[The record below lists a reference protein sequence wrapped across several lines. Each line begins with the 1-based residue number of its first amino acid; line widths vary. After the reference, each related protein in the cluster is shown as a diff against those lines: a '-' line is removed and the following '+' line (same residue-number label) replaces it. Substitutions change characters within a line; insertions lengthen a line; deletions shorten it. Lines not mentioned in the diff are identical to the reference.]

1 MSPKLTPKGMRD
13 FPPEEMI
20 VREAVRDSIIAVYRK
35 YGFRPMATP
44 AMEYLDTL
52 RAKAGEE
59 IDQQI
64 FVLSDEKLALRFDL
78 TVPLARVAAN
88 SDFPRPFKRYYVGP
102 VWRKEEPQKGRFR
115 EFYQADVDIIGTKSM
130 RADAE
135 LLTMANELCGDF
147 GFSKPKIMVNNRK
160 ILDSLAKKVGFV
172 KEKDDVFRILDK
184 MDKIGED
191 AAEEGIRD
199 LLGVRAE
206 ELLEYT
212 ANKRTNAEKLE
223 SVRKISSDGVKELEE
238 ILSLCDFPVEVD
250 LSMVRGLGYYTGPVF
265 EIKLSEDIGTVIAGG
280 RYDNLLSIYGRGDY
294 ATGISVGIERLIT
307 LVMGKEKSGGKTY
320 SSVFVACAT
329 QEFYKDAL
337 NLAAYL
343 RENGINAE
351 TDLNERTLGKQF
363 DFANSLSIPYTIIV
377 GKRELSS
384 GKFTLRNMKTGK
396 EQSVSK
402 EQIVKKLKS

>member
-1 MSPKLTPKGMRD
+1 MKLTPKGMRD

-20 VREAVRDSIIAVYRK
+20 VREAVRDRIISIYRK

-59 IDQQI
+59 IDKQI
-64 FVLSDEKLALRFDL
+64 FVLKDEKLALRFDL

-135 LLTMANELCGDF
+135 LLVMSNELCNEF
-147 GFSKPKIMVNNRK
+147 GFKEPKIMLNNRK
-160 ILDSLAKKVGFV
+160 ILDALAKKVGFE
-172 KEKDDVFRILDK
+172 KEKKEVFRILDK

-191 AAEEGIRD
+191 EVEEGLRD
-199 LLGVRAE
+199 VLGVRAE

-212 ANKRTNAEKLE
+212 ANNRTNEEKLE
-223 SVRKISSDGVKELEE
+223 SVRKISGEGVKELEE
-238 ILSLCDFPVEVD
+238 VLSFCDFPVEID

-265 EIKLSEDIGTVIAGG
+265 EIKLSEDIGTVMAGG
-280 RYDNLLSIYGRGDY
+280 RYDTLLSVYGRADY
-294 ATGISVGIERLIT
+294 ATGISVGIERLIK
-307 LVMGKEKSGGKTY
+307 LVMEKEKSRKKTY
-320 SSVFVACAT
+320 SRVFVACAT
-329 QEFYKDAL
+329 QEFYKDTI

-343 RENGINAE
+343 RKNGILAE
-351 TDLNERTLGKQF
+351 TDLNERNLRKQF
-363 DFANSLSIPYTIIV
+363 DYANSLSIQYAIIV

-384 GKFTLRNMKTGK
+384 GRFTLRNMETGK
-396 EQSVSK
+396 EESLSK
-402 EQIVKKLKS
+402 EQLAKKLKT

>member
-1 MSPKLTPKGMRD
+1 MVMKLTPKGMRD

-20 VREAVRDSIIAVYRK
+20 VREAVVSRITEIYRK
-35 YGFRPMATP
+35 YGFRPMDTP

-64 FVLSDEKLALRFDL
+64 FRLSDEKLALRFDL

-115 EFYQADVDIIGTKSM
+115 EFYQADIDTIGVKSM

-135 LLTMANELCGDF
+135 LLAVSKEICVGF
-147 GFSKPKIMVNNRK
+147 GFEKPKIMLNNRK
-160 ILDSLAKKVGFV
+160 ILEGLAKKVGFV
-172 KEKDDVFRILDK
+172 KKKDEVLRLLDK
-184 MDKIGED
+184 IDKIGRDE
-191 AAEEGIRD
+191 AEKG
-199 LLGVRAE
+199 LLDVLGMRAE

-212 ANKRTNAEKLE
+212 ADDRTNEEKLE
-223 SVRKISSDGVKELEE
+223 SVRKISEDGVKELEE

-265 EIKLSEDIGTVIAGG
+265 EIKLSDEIGTVMAGG
-280 RYDNLLSIYGRGDY
+280 RYDELLAIYGRGDY

-307 LVMGKEKSGGKTY
+307 LVMEKQKGGKKTY
-320 SSVFVACAT
+320 SNVFVACAT

-337 NLAAYL
+337 NLASFF
-343 RENGINAE
+343 RSRGISAE
-351 TDLNERTLGKQF
+351 TDLNERNLRKQF
-363 DFANSLSIPYTIIV
+363 DYANSLSVPYTVIV
-377 GKRELSS
+377 GKRELAS
-384 GKFTLRNMKTGK
+384 GRFTLRDMETGK
-396 EQSVSK
+396 EESLSR
-402 EQIVKKLKS
+402 EEIAKKLKA